1 MHHPLLN
8 TYQHQRSPIHRL
20 PASVKLVGA
29 TVFVFACL
37 LLPRHG
43 WTAFAV
49 AGVALLLTAALSR
62 IPALQLTRK
71 LLWVEPFALGVALLS
86 LLQTNGFQVFVFTLV
101 KSTLC
106 LFSMVLLSS
115 TTRFSDILHVL
126 WRARAPSLLVTTLA
140 LMHRYL
146 FLLTDEIGRMLRAR
160 KSRTFS
166 RGRLN
171 VWRSSATVIAH
182 LFVRTSERAE
192 RVYAAMCA
200 RGWKT

>member
-1 MHHPLLN
+1 MF
-8 TYQHQRSPIHRL
+8 IF
-20 PASVKLVGA
+20 ASV
-29 TVFVFACL
+29 
-37 LLPRHG
+37 LLPRNA
-43 WTAFAV
+43 WPAFAV
-49 AGVALLLTAALSR
+49 LGVALLLTAVLSR
-62 IPALQLTRK
+62 IPAAQLARK
-71 LLWVEPFALGVALLS
+71 LLWVEPFAIGVALLS
-86 LLQTNGFQVFVFTLV
+86 LLQANGFQVFALILV

-126 WRARAPSLLVTTLA
+126 WRAGAPSLLVTTLA

-146 FLLTDEIGRMLRAR
+146 FLLADETGRMVRAR
-160 KSRTFS
+160 KSRTFTG
-166 RGRLN
+166 GRLN
-171 VWRSSATVIAH
+171 LWRSSTTVIAH